1 MLYVLLLGKRILT
14 MKKQVWVFQYRR
26 AYDEDYVEIFDKK
39 PSRKFLDKMLMESL
53 LPDTFTENDTTP
65 HKTRQSSDPVYY
77 EELYT
82 CEVNKLHQE
91 EIAKC

>member
-1 MLYVLLLGKRILT
+1 

-53 LPDTFTENDTTP
+53 LPDTFTENETTP
-65 HKTRQSSDPVYY
+65 YKTRHSSDPVYY

-82 CEVNKLHQE
+82 CEVNELQQE
-91 EIAKC
+91 EVAKC